1 MAISTNNCQ
10 VPFTDTRCR
19 SYLLQKVTRYSLQKL
34 FVAKNHLLLVVKFAC
49 YSFEKKKTTAAK
61 KKLNKDAFEILV
73 IHILPMYTLNLKLST
88 PLPPIQK
95 PVR

>member
-1 MAISTNNCQ
+1 MLTQGRTDMLSQENKLYNIVLICQ
-10 VPFTDTRCR
+10 R
-19 SYLLQKVTRYSLQKL
+19 QIAQ
-34 FVAKNHLLLVVKFAC
+34 
-49 YSFEKKKTTAAK
+49 
-61 KKLNKDAFEILV
+61 LNKDAFEILV

>member
-1 MAISTNNCQ
+1 MLSQGRTDMLSQENKLYNIVLICQ
-10 VPFTDTRCR
+10 R
-19 SYLLQKVTRYSLQKL
+19 QIAQ
-34 FVAKNHLLLVVKFAC
+34 
-49 YSFEKKKTTAAK
+49 
-61 KKLNKDAFEILV
+61 LNKDAFEILV

>member
-1 MAISTNNCQ
+1 MLGQHCIGLLSSQYCLNRSKTILHKKNTCAMLSLGRTDMLSQENKLYNIVLICQ
-10 VPFTDTRCR
+10 R
-19 SYLLQKVTRYSLQKL
+19 QIAQ
-34 FVAKNHLLLVVKFAC
+34 
-49 YSFEKKKTTAAK
+49 
-61 KKLNKDAFEILV
+61 LNKDAFEILV